1 MAGFFDLDRSRRHLD
16 TGPETAVFIFLFPK
30 TSELFPALGLVSAT
44 DMQKWSLLTNHA
56 RTLLLV
62 ARDPDVRLRDLA
74 SELEVTERTAFGIV
88 SDLTDAGYLVKE
100 KNGRRNRYQI
110 QTALPLAG
118 AVGRRTIA
126 EVLELLGESE
136 RP

>member
-1 MAGFFDLDRSRRHLD
+1 
-16 TGPETAVFIFLFPK
+16 
-30 TSELFPALGLVSAT
+30 
-44 DMQKWSLLTNHA
+44 MQKWSLLTNHA
-56 RTLLLV
+56 RALLLV

-110 QTALPLAG
+110 QTVLPLAG

-126 EVLELLGESE
+126 EFLELLGESE
-136 RP
+136 RAANHSTAKS

>member
-1 MAGFFDLDRSRRHLD
+1 
-16 TGPETAVFIFLFPK
+16 
-30 TSELFPALGLVSAT
+30 
-44 DMQKWSLLTNHA
+44 MQKWSLLTNHA

-136 RP
+136 RAADRAGNGGRRPGLTGYSSSAPNPDTESFAVVPPST